1 MAGLTKTQ
9 SDLPLPNLVRNPQ
22 HMPQA
27 FTWTYLSDEAT
38 TMQPHNQ
45 PNFWTS
51 WSKIGTYSYLN
62 NTNTYYTALNISNSS
77 KPIIVS
83 MIMGN
88 GSASTLGRPTWK
100 ITVDGLAYE
109 WSPPNTNN
117 YSHFRHTMGGNPQT
131 HLYSTS
137 SNTGGYKMATGLN
150 EGPTYPT
157 DAGNA
162 VSRYMS
168 VETATDALAR
178 GQPVLYCEH
187 SFKVELKCSYNVG
200 NSYGTYF
207 GAVWQYYPT
216 ANLI

>member
-1 MAGLTKTQ
+1 
-9 SDLPLPNLVRNPQ
+9 
-22 HMPQA
+22 MPQA
-27 FTWTYLSDEAT
+27 FTYVYLSDEAT

-88 GSASTLGRPTWK
+88 ASAATTGRPTWK
-100 ITVDGLAYE
+100 ITVDGLEYE